1 MPCYKSQAGP
11 PFLSDFG
18 GNVPGPSY
26 KTEADCLQACKEGAC
41 CEGTTCTVKPQC
53 QCQCTSGSCCGPDTF
68 TNITGETGPRCRT
81 ESQAECAAR
90 GGVWRCGVPCRQLA
104 SDPAAGF
111 GLGSGICSSLDATP
125 TASPVF
131 RGVGTTC
138 TPNPCAP
145 CFQFCKPTNT
155 TPPDTIY
162 FTVSSYSASSTF
174 RNLGNISGTYA
185 LQRDLGSCDSYS
197 LALYPTDC
205 NGQPNYC
212 FTLCQKKFVIGV
224 SSAMMFMY
232 AFDQTQQGN
241 SGCQGFYFF
250 RSSGFNS
257 CTTPTAGGSS
267 AAAMSSNQVGASF
280 SWSISANNPLP

>member
-1 MPCYKSQAGP
+1 MPCYQSTN
-11 PFLSDFG
+11 L
-18 GNVPGPSY
+18 PSGVTTTGRTSY
-26 KTEADCLQACKEGAC
+26 TTEADCLQACKEGAC
-41 CEGTTCTVKPQC
+41 CEGTTCSVKPQC
-53 QCQCTSGSCCGPDTF
+53 QCQG
-68 TNITGETGPRCRT
+68 
-81 ESQAECAAR
+81 
-90 GGVWRCGVPCRQLA
+90 
-104 SDPAAGF
+104 AGK
-111 GLGSGICSSLDATP
+111 
-125 TASPVF
+125 VF
-131 RGVGTTC
+131 KGVGTTC
-138 TPNPCAP
+138 SPNPCVP

-162 FTVSSYSASSTF
+162 FTVSNYSALSTF

-185 LQRDLGSCDSYS
+185 LQRDPGSCDSYS

-224 SSAMMFMY
+224 SSAIMFMY

-267 AAAMSSNQVGASF
+267 AAAMTSNQVGASF